1 MQCNTNT
8 RNALFIMILY
18 YMLYSGLLLH
28 ACTCMHIYTMGVCL
42 LPWYPLMCRGELY
55 AHNIRLDKVYII
67 GLDSYFSRFVT
78 VLIKVCTELG
88 CVWLLP

>member
-1 MQCNTNT
+1 MHG
-8 RNALFIMILY
+8 IYIYIYIYLY
-18 YMLYSGLLLH
+18 YGHVLVAM
-28 ACTCMHIYTMGVCL
+28 V
-42 LPWYPLMCRGELY
+42 PFDVPRELY

-78 VLIKVCTELG
+78 VLIKACTELG